1 MTYGEEGVLAAAE
14 LICFQ
19 VKNDHTATEKKIYEL
34 SSCNQTILNI
44 YVVTP
49 NGKWCRP

>member
-1 MTYGEEGVLAAAE
+1 MTYGEEGGLAAAE

-19 VKNDHTATEKKIYEL
+19 VKNDHTAIGKKKIYEL

-49 NGKWCRP
+49 NGK